1 MVHSPSNSRIQASIP
16 SKYSPTNLYYIR
28 TLSSAKTLVGVG
40 AYSRVTTVVELEFA
54 SLKIT
59 KGWIVTGSDLSV
71 ICGGGVGV
79 TLGLGKGYVGYV
91 RVRLGLGVCLVR
103 FGLRFGLRLPVVCG
117 GGVG

>member
-1 MVHSPSNSRIQASIP
+1 M
-16 SKYSPTNLYYIR
+16 
-28 TLSSAKTLVGVG
+28 VGVG

-59 KGWIVTGSDLSV
+59 KGWIVTDSDLSV
-71 ICGGGVGV
+71 VCGGGVGV
-79 TLGLGKGYVGYV
+79 MLGLGKGYV